1 MDRISQVSL
10 NTMRLL
16 TDNQKITASNLAN
29 LNTIGFRRDV
39 NTNIGSAYLQD
50 PKAYEDRV
58 FASRGDT
65 GVDTSVSNLISTDRP
80 LDIAITGE
88 GFFVVTNPN
97 GQKVLTRRGDMSVT
111 QDGKLKMGD
120 GSTVQGGGAEITV
133 PPFEKIEV
141 AQDGTISYKPLG
153 AEGNTMV
160 AAGRIDLVKVPAS
173 NVARGLDGYLRPKD
187 GQFPANDATIK
198 ITNNSLETSNVNA
211 VESMVEIIQIQRAY
225 EMQIKLIGTAK
236 DLDDQT
242 SKLMRSSS

>member
-58 FASRGDT
+58 FAHRGDS

-80 LDIAITGE
+80 LDIAISGPGFLVATNENGE
-88 GFFVVTNPN
+88 
-97 GQKVLTRRGDMSVT
+97 KILTRRGDMTVRA
-111 QDGKLKMGD
+111 DGKIKLGD
-120 GSTVQGGGAEITV
+120 GSLVQGGGGDLVI
-133 PPFEKIEV
+133 PPHEKIEV
-141 AQDGTISYKPLG
+141 GQDGTISYKPVG
-153 AEGNTMV
+153 AEGNTLV
-160 AAGRIDLVKVPAS
+160 PAGRIDLINIAAS
-173 NVARGLDGYLRPKD
+173 NVVRGLDGYLRPKN
-187 GQFPANDATIK
+187 GQFPANDATVK
-198 ITNNSLETSNVNA
+198 IVNNSLETSNVNA

-225 EMQIKLIGTAK
+225 EMQIKLISTAK

-242 SKLMRSSS
+242 SKLMRSST